1 MSHVLAC
8 EWLALSRYVVC
19 VLIIVMLVLNG
30 IGSLIC
36 KMRGLM
42 GLALVTYIELEEFK
56 KRILE
61 ARYFS

>member
-1 MSHVLAC
+1 M
-8 EWLALSRYVVC
+8 
-19 VLIIVMLVLNG
+19 LIIVMLVLNG